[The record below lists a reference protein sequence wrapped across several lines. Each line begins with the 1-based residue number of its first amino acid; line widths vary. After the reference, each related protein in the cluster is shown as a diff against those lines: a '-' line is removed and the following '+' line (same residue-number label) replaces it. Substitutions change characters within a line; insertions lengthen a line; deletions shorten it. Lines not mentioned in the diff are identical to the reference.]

1 MNITYFYEMADV
13 HSKEVRSYNMSR
25 IRGKNTK
32 PEILVRQYLF
42 SKGFRYRLNV
52 STLPG
57 KPDIVLKKY
66 KTIIFI
72 NGCFWHGHKD
82 CKYFVLPKTREQW
95 WKDKIDRNKE
105 RDNVN
110 KEILKKMGWH
120 ILIVWECQLKMKK
133 RQNTLA
139 ALENT
144 LYEIF
149 LDIYRN
155 NKIAIN

>member
-95 WKDKIDRNKE
+95 WKDKIDRNKG

-110 KEILKKMGWH
+110 KEILRKMGWH
-120 ILIVWECQLKMKK
+120 ILIVWECQLKMEK

-149 LDIYRN
+149 LDI
-155 NKIAIN
+155 